1 MHMSVYKENTFIINM
16 YMYMKV
22 LFGGKKLDTIRPIM
36 KQNQFNRII
45 LMPSFEKGGI
55 LFCTCQLVSLL
66 VSL

>member
-45 LMPSFEKGGI
+45 LMPSFEKRGHIVLHLSVG
-55 LFCTCQLVSLL
+55 
-66 VSL
+66 